1 MAELKVTAAQLISK
15 AEELQQLNQTFKAK
29 VDALD
34 ETEVALAGMWDG
46 DAKEAFHN
54 AFNKD
59 KVQMTNF
66 YNAIAQY
73 VSVMEQIAA
82 KYNEAEVRNVDTAS
96 TRNY

>member
-15 AEELQQLNQTFKAK
+15 AEELQQLNHTFKAK
-29 VDALD
+29 VDALE
-34 ETEVALAGMWDG
+34 ETETSLAGMWDG
-46 DAKEAFHN
+46 DAKEAFHK
-54 AFNKD
+54 AFMSD